1 MNKKLII
8 IGLLGLAGVGYYFY
22 NKKKK
27 ETPSL
32 AEYMEDD
39 VVLFPNTISVTTKQS
54 TKPDYDKI
62 LKLGSKGIEVKILQ
76 KALKQVDVDGDFG
89 VGTDKRLKKVT
100 GFNQITLNQYN
111 QIIDKL
117 QNTKAKQLKEAKI
130 KAEQKK
136 AQQKKAQVKKVVAEQ
151 KPTTSFTAGLITTL

>member
-8 IGLLGLAGVGYYFY
+8 ISLLGLAGVGYYLY

-32 AEYMEDD
+32 AEYIEDD

-117 QNTKAKQLKEAKI
+117 QNIKAKKLKEAKV

-136 AQQKKAQVKKVVAEQ
+136 AEAKKVVVQ
-151 KPTTSFTAGLITTL
+151 PKPTTSFTAGLITTL

>member
-1 MNKKLII
+1 MNKKVLII
-8 IGLLGLAGVGYYFY
+8 SFIGLVGVWYYFY

-39 VVLFPNTISVTTKQS
+39 VVSSPNTISVTQKQ
-54 TKPDYDKI
+54 TIKPDYDKI

-76 KALKQVDVDGDFG
+76 KALKQLDVDGDFG
-89 VGTDKRLKKVT
+89 VGTEKRLKTIT

-111 QIIDKL
+111 QSIDKL
-117 QNTKAKQLKEAKI
+117 QNIKAKQLKEAKI
-130 KAEQKK
+130 KA
-136 AQQKKAQVKKVVAEQ
+136 QQKKAPVKKIVAEQ
-151 KPTTSFTAGLITTL
+151 KPTTSFTSGLITTL

>member
-8 IGLLGLAGVGYYFY
+8 ISLLGLAGVGYYFY

-32 AEYMEDD
+32 AEYIEDD

-117 QNTKAKQLKEAKI
+117 QNIKAKKLKEAKV

-136 AQQKKAQVKKVVAEQ
+136 AEAKKVVVQ
-151 KPTTSFTAGLITTL
+151 PKPTTSFTAGLITTL

>member
-32 AEYMEDD
+32 AEYIEDD

-89 VGTDKRLKKVT
+89 VDTDKRLKKVT

-117 QNTKAKQLKEAKI
+117 QNIKAKQLKEAKV

-136 AQQKKAQVKKVVAEQ
+136 AEAKKVVVQ
-151 KPTTSFTAGLITTL
+151 PKPTTSFTAGLITTL

>member
-1 MNKKLII
+1 LCNFRPTWSFI
-8 IGLLGLAGVGYYFY
+8 
-22 NKKKK
+22 
-27 ETPSL
+27 
-32 AEYMEDD
+32 
-39 VVLFPNTISVTTKQS
+39 Q
-54 TKPDYDKI
+54 
-62 LKLGSKGIEVKILQ
+62 VKILQ

-117 QNTKAKQLKEAKI
+117 QNIKANQLKEAKV

-136 AQQKKAQVKKVVAEQ
+136 SISKKSSC
-151 KPTTSFTAGLITTL
+151 TTKTNNFIYRWSYYNFIKFK